1 MKDTIK
7 QFSVNERIS
16 TGKHLKKQFP
26 EMLQESATDL
36 DGIIRIDVKGMELY
50 NFWTDQKETIL
61 KKLGKFH
68 IRLLVQDPYSKTFDE
83 MVRNEGIN
91 KEKVTAN
98 IVDLTKEI
106 LKLKK
111 DGILNDTD
119 RLIEIRWLSF
129 PAAVTMTKVNNQMY
143 VRARLMNANNMNDL
157 QFFEKYKKGDLPF
170 ETYSQ
175 LFEVEWK
182 SYNEQPYE
190 SKNNLR
196 NNCIDNN

>member
-1 MKDTIK
+1 
-7 QFSVNERIS
+7 
-16 TGKHLKKQFP
+16 
-26 EMLQESATDL
+26 MLQESATEL

-50 NFWTDQKETIL
+50 NFWNDQKETIL
-61 KKLGKFH
+61 NKLSKFH
-68 IRLLVQDPYSKTFDE
+68 IQLLVQDPYSKTFDE

-98 IVDLTKEI
+98 IIALTKEI
-106 LKLKK
+106 LKLKE
-111 DGILNDTD
+111 DCVLNDTD
-119 RLIEIRWLSF
+119 RSIEIRWLSF

-143 VRARLMNANNMNDL
+143 IRARLMNANNMNDL

-170 ETYSQ
+170 DTYSQ
-175 LFEVEWK
+175 LFETEWK
-182 SYNEQPYE
+182 SYDEPPYE